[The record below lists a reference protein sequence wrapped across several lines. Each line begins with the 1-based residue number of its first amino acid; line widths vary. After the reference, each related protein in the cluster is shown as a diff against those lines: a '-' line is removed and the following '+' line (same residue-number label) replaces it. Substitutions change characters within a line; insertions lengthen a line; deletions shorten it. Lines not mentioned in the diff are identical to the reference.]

1 MPSEL
6 LSQAELD
13 GLREDARQTIE
24 VDEVLIERVIVGSG
38 QLLPNGFRT
47 ADTRTSIYAGPGAIY
62 PILSRRDRFD
72 EVAEGLVFTRQ
83 YRVDLPWSVSTVQI
97 RDRVTVT
104 ASQDPQM
111 LNREFEVRDVVVET
125 NVAVRRLTVHDF
137 RE

>member
-1 MPSEL
+1 MPVEL
-6 LSQAELD
+6 ISQTELD

-24 VDEVLIERVIVGSG
+24 VDEVLIERITVGSG
-38 QLLPNGFRT
+38 QLLPNGFRAT
-47 ADTRTSIYAGPGAIY
+47 DTRTLVYAGPAAIY

-83 YRVDLPWSVSTVQI
+83 YRVDLPWDCDNVQI

-111 LNREFEVRDVVVET
+111 LDREFEVRDVVVET
-125 NVAVRRLTVHDF
+125 NIAVRRLTVHDF